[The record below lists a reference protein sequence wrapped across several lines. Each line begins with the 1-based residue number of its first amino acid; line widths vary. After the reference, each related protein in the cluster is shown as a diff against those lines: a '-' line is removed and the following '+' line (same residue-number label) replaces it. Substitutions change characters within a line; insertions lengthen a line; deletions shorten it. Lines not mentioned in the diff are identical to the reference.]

1 MAKNNEN
8 KNKRYAA
15 IITLL
20 LGLCI
25 VELLMLTSMKYNRLD
40 DDEQSQQLL
49 QDSIVFGGEEYIAL
63 GDFLEPVA
71 SDDMAPNGEQSLM
84 ESDAQE
90 NLQQTGQN
98 DLQDQGS
105 VNEPPKQ
112 QVTTNRQSPMN
123 VPAQTNKRPQAQA
136 NTNQPGNAQRR
147 GNPTSQAS
155 TKPTN
160 TPSSSSSHSSRRVD
174 NAFGASNGSG
184 QGKQG
189 NPNGS
194 NDGKSVGRPGISGLD
209 GYTLEYFPTATC
221 PGPGTVVIRVTVSPT
236 GNVRSAT
243 VTGGTLRSNQRACNI
258 CLGLAKQSRFKVPK
272 GQSIERT
279 GTLTYKVQ

>member
-71 SDDMAPNGEQSLM
+71 SDDMAPNGEQALM

-90 NLQQTGQN
+90 NLQQSGQN
-98 DLQDQGS
+98 DLQNQGA

-123 VPAQTNKRPQAQA
+123 VPAQTNKRPQGQT
-136 NTNQPGNAQRR
+136 NTNQSGNPQRR
-147 GNPTSQAS
+147 GNPTNQAS
-155 TKPTN
+155 KPTN
-160 TPSSSSSHSSRRVD
+160 KPSSSNSGLSGRV
-174 NAFGASNGSG
+174 NFGGNNGSG

-243 VTGGTLRSNQRACNI
+243 VTGGTLRLNQRACNI

-279 GTLTYKVQ
+279 GTLTYEVQ

>member
-8 KNKRYAA
+8 RNKRHAA

-20 LGLCI
+20 LGLGI
-25 VELLMLTSMKYNRLD
+25 VEMLMLTSMKYNRLAE
-40 DDEQSQQLL
+40 DEQSQQLL

-71 SDDMAPNGEQSLM
+71 SDDMAPNGEQALM

-90 NLQQTGQN
+90 NLQQSGQN
-98 DLQDQGS
+98 DLQNQGA

-123 VPAQTNKRPQAQA
+123 VPAQTNKRPQGQT
-136 NTNQPGNAQRR
+136 NTNQSGNPQRR
-147 GNPTSQAS
+147 GNPTNQAS
-155 TKPTN
+155 KPTN
-160 TPSSSSSHSSRRVD
+160 KPSSSNSGLSGRV
-174 NAFGASNGSG
+174 NFGGNNGSG

-194 NDGKSVGRPGISGLD
+194 NEGGSVGRPGVSGLD
-209 GYTLEYFPTATC
+209 GYTLEDFPTATC

-236 GNVRSAT
+236 GNVRSAS
-243 VTGGTLRSNQRACNI
+243 VIGGTLRYNQRACDI
-258 CLGLAKQSRFKVPK
+258 CKGLALKSRFRVPK
-272 GQSIERT
+272 GQNIERT

>member
-8 KNKRYAA
+8 RNKRHAA

-20 LGLCI
+20 LGLGI
-25 VELLMLTSMKYNRLD
+25 VEMLMLTSMKYNRLAE
-40 DDEQSQQLL
+40 DEQSQQLL

-71 SDDMAPNGEQSLM
+71 SDDMAPNGEQALM

-98 DLQDQGS
+98 DLQDQGV

-123 VPAQTNKRPQAQA
+123 VPAQTNKRPQGQT
-136 NTNQPGNAQRR
+136 NTNQSGNPQRR
-147 GNPTSQAS
+147 GNPTNQAS
-155 TKPTN
+155 KPTN
-160 TPSSSSSHSSRRVD
+160 KPSSSNSGLSGRV
-174 NAFGASNGSG
+174 NFGGNNGSG

-194 NDGKSVGRPGISGLD
+194 NEGGSVGRPGVSGLD
-209 GYTLEYFPTATC
+209 GYTLEDFPTATC

-236 GNVRSAT
+236 GNVRSAS
-243 VTGGTLRSNQRACNI
+243 VIGGTLRYNQRACDI
-258 CLGLAKQSRFKVPK
+258 CKGLALKSRFRVPK
-272 GQSIERT
+272 GQNIERT
-279 GTLTYKVQ
+279 GTLTYKVK

>member
-90 NLQQTGQN
+90 NLQQTGQS

-123 VPAQTNKRPQAQA
+123 VPAQTNKRPQGQS
-136 NTNQPGNAQRR
+136 NTNQSGNPQRR
-147 GNPTSQAS
+147 GNPTNQAS
-155 TKPTN
+155 KPTN
-160 TPSSSSSHSSRRVD
+160 KPSSSSSHSSRRVD

>member
-8 KNKRYAA
+8 RNKRYAA

-123 VPAQTNKRPQAQA
+123 VPAQTNKRPQGQT
-136 NTNQPGNAQRR
+136 NTNQSGNPQRR
-147 GNPTSQAS
+147 GNPTNQTSK
-155 TKPTN
+155 KPTN
-160 TPSSSSSHSSRRVD
+160 TPSSSSKHADPRVGNVFD
-174 NAFGASNGSG
+174 NNNGNG

-194 NDGKSVGRPGISGLD
+194 NDGKSVGRPGVSGLD

-236 GNVRSAT
+236 GSVTRAN
-243 VTGGTLRSNQRACNI
+243 VTGGTLRSNTRACNI
-258 CLGLAKQSRFKVPK
+258 CLNLAHKSRFRVPK
-272 GQSIERT
+272 GTNIDRT
-279 GTLTYKVQ
+279 GTLTYKIN